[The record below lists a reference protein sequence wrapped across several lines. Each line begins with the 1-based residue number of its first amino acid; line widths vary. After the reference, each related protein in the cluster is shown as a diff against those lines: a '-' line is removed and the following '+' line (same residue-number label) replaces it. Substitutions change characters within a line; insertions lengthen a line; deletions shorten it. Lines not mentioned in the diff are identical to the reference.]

1 VKGKSKQGMNDFS
14 ADPDIGLILRAGKGD
29 RKAFEEIV
37 VKYQKSILNT
47 AYRYT
52 GNPSVAEDLAQEV
65 FVRVFRA
72 APAFKPTARFSTWL
86 FTIVRNICSN
96 YRQREGRFDHQT
108 STDLDL
114 NLTPT
119 HQESPET
126 LLIRQERARTV
137 QKAIHCLPS
146 SLKMPLILN
155 QFNQMSYEEIAKV
168 MKISLTAVKVRI
180 HRAKQSLAERL
191 LLSVEKHEET
201 ATGEDA
207 NGVTGQ
213 TIEGLK

>member
-1 VKGKSKQGMNDFS
+1 
-14 ADPDIGLILRAGKGD
+14 
-29 RKAFEEIV
+29 
-37 VKYQKSILNT
+37 
-47 AYRYT
+47 
-52 GNPSVAEDLAQEV
+52 
-65 FVRVFRA
+65 
-72 APAFKPTARFSTWL
+72 
-86 FTIVRNICSN
+86 
-96 YRQREGRFDHQT
+96 
-108 STDLDL
+108 
-114 NLTPT
+114 
-119 HQESPET
+119 
-126 LLIRQERARTV
+126 
-137 QKAIHCLPS
+137 
-146 SLKMPLILN
+146 MPLILN